1 MDHLPTQLLMEVL
14 FTGEA
19 EQHQEEEDHHQL
31 MGEEDHH
38 QLMGEDSHQHHLGT
52 FTTEA
57 TQDPEHPY
65 RVTHLVIRVLH
76 HLRLGFPLGV
86 SLPLRPDQWL
96 QLLRRNRSEYFYGS
110 LISRHTQNTKELRT
124 GPYGYSGSRT
134 LCSPKG

>member
-1 MDHLPTQLLMEVL
+1 MEDL

-38 QLMGEDSHQHHLGT
+38 QLMGEDSHHHHHLGT

-65 RVTHLVIRVLH
+65 RVTQLVIRVLH

-86 SLPLRPDQWL
+86 SLLLRPDQWL
-96 QLLRRNRSEYFYGS
+96 QLLRQNRNEYFYGS
-110 LISRHTQNTKELRT
+110 LISRHVPRIQKN
-124 GPYGYSGSRT
+124 
-134 LCSPKG
+134 